1 MRNTIKP
8 IQLYR
13 GTTQQHSDYAGP
25 IGEITI
31 DTDKYTVVVQNGV
44 TGGVPLAHEADIV
57 SLGNRITTEENTREA
72 ADTAIQK
79 SVTDEASARMAAD
92 TTLQHNLTNEAS
104 ARDAADITLRNNL
117 TNEIHVRE
125 AADTTLQNNID
136 SEASARE
143 TADNAFQKQIDDAY
157 AVISAAYVEA
167 GGTLDG

>member
-25 IGEITI
+25 VGEITV
-31 DTDKYTVVVQNGV
+31 DTDKYTVVVQNGA
-44 TGGVPLAHEADIV
+44 TGGVPLARESDVTAEAQA
-57 SLGNRITTEENTREA
+57 REA
-72 ADTAIQK
+72 IDTAIQK
-79 SVTDEASARMAAD
+79 SVTD
-92 TTLQHNLTNEAS
+92 EAS

-117 TNEIHVRE
+117 TNEIHV
-125 AADTTLQNNID
+125 
-136 SEASARE
+136 RE

-167 GGTLDG
+167 GGTLDE

>member
-25 IGEITI
+25 VGEITVN
-31 DTDKYTVVVQNGV
+31 TDKYTVVVQNGA
-44 TGGVPLAHEADIV
+44 TGGVPLARELDVTAEAQA
-57 SLGNRITTEENTREA
+57 RE
-72 ADTAIQK
+72 
-79 SVTDEASARMAAD
+79 AAD

-104 ARDAADITLRNNL
+104 ARDAADTTLRNNL

-125 AADTTLQNNID
+125 SADTTLQNNID

-143 TADNAFQKQIDDAY
+143 AADNAFQKQIDDAY
-157 AVISAAYVEA
+157 AVISAAYVES